1 MSQMHVM
8 VKSIVLCSH
17 VGDTP
22 HSIPGFLMGMDYKSR
37 SPGLYGTSPSEFSG
51 VPALFSKIENVMSN
65 LSSL

>member
-22 HSIPGFLMGMDYKSR
+22 HSISGFLMGMDYKSR
-37 SPGLYGTSPSEFSG
+37 SPGLYGTSPSEFFG
-51 VPALFSKIENVMSN
+51 VLALFSKIEKVILN
-65 LSSL
+65 LSSI